1 MTQFEHVDNL
11 VDLFEA
17 STDRFSGNRLFGT
30 KNKASGLFE
39 WVTYGD
45 VRRRVDNFRA
55 GLAGLG
61 VGEGDT
67 TAIIAN
73 NRSEWAVAAFATY
86 GLKARFA
93 PMYEQELPQVWRYI
107 VEDAAVKFLLV
118 ASRAIFDEVRPFL
131 DEIESLE
138 NIFVID
144 DEGVDSMAEL
154 ERRGE
159 AEPVPS
165 LKPAS
170 DDIAALIYTSGT
182 TGDPKGVLLTHGNFV
197 SNARGGGN
205 LYSFLDESAVSLSI
219 LPWAHSYGQTAEL
232 YNWFQHGGS
241 IGFMETVE
249 TLADDLQAVRPT
261 FLIAVPRLF
270 NRIYD
275 GIVAKV
281 GEKGGLAQKLFDVG
295 VAAGTKKRDLATRG
309 RFSLWNELKLRAV
322 DLVVFNQFRKRF
334 GGRLRGSIT
343 ASATMNLDIS
353 HFFWDIGIPVF
364 DCYGLSETSPAITMN
379 CPDAYRTG
387 SVGQP
392 LEHVEVRIDR
402 SAVDDDAGEQID
414 DGEIQVRGPNV
425 MVGYHNKPNATREA
439 FTADGWFRTGD
450 RGRVDDDGYLYI
462 TGRIKE
468 QYKLQN
474 GKYVFPASIEE
485 DIRLLPYVNNAMVV
499 GEGRPY
505 NVCLLVPEIDML
517 RKVAK
522 QLQVRAGVERLIAS
536 PAVQDFISAEIR
548 ENLKGKYGGYEI
560 PKKILITE
568 EDFSLENGMLTQ
580 TFKLKRRKVL
590 ERYGER
596 LEALYQAD

>member
-1 MTQFEHVDNL
+1 LQ
-11 VDLFEA
+11 EA
-17 STDRFSGNRLFGT
+17 
-30 KNKASGLFE
+30 
-39 WVTYGD
+39 
-45 VRRRVDNFRA
+45 
-55 GLAGLG
+55 
-61 VGEGDT
+61 
-67 TAIIAN
+67 
-73 NRSEWAVAAFATY
+73 
-86 GLKARFA
+86 
-93 PMYEQELPQVWRYI
+93 Q
-107 VEDAAVKFLLV
+107 FLLV
-118 ASRAIFDEVRPFL
+118 ASRAILEKVRHFK
-131 DEIESLE
+131 DDIASLE
-138 NIFVID
+138 HIFVID
-144 DEGVDSMAEL
+144 DEGADSMADL
-154 ERRGE
+154 ERRG
-159 AEPVPS
+159 AVDPIPS
-165 LKPAS
+165 LKPAP

-241 IGFMETVE
+241 IGFMESVE

-281 GEKGGLAQKLFDVG
+281 GEKGGFAQKLFDVG
-295 VAAGTKKRDLATRG
+295 VAAGAKKRELAARG
-309 RFSLWNELKLRAV
+309 RFSPVNELKLRAV
-322 DLVVFNQFRKRF
+322 DLVVFSQFRKRF
-334 GGRLRGSIT
+334 GGRLKGSIT

-379 CPDAYRTG
+379 GPDAYRMG
-387 SVGQP
+387 SVGRP
-392 LEHVEVRIDR
+392 IEHVEVRIDR
-402 SAVDDDAGEQID
+402 TAVDDDAAERSD

-439 FTADGWFRTGD
+439 FIEDGWFRTGD
-450 RGRVDDDGYLYI
+450 RGRVDEDGFLYI

-485 DIRLLPYVNNAMVV
+485 DIRLLPYINNAMVV

-505 NVCLLVPEIDML
+505 NVCLLVPELDIL
-517 RKVAK
+517 RKVAQ

-536 PAVQDFISAEIR
+536 PAVQEFISAEIR

-560 PKKILITE
+560 PRKILIVDK
-568 EDFSLENGMLTQ
+568 DFTLENGMLTQ

-596 LEALYQAD
+596 LDALYEGD